1 VDEFIRF
8 LREVLGDTRLQSRV
22 LTMIRELK
30 GLLWFLAFVLFMY
43 VVVLGIQAVAPNGF
57 F

>member
-1 VDEFIRF
+1 MDEFIRF
-8 LREVLGDTRLQSRV
+8 LREVLVDTRLQSRV